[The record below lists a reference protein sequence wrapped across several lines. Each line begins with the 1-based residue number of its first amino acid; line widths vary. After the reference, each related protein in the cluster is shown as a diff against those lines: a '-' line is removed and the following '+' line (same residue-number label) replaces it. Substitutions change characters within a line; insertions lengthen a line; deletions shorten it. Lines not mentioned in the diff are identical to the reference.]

1 MFVVSRRMAWLVA
14 SVLAVLLGISILP
27 ASAWNGEADEP
38 ALYSACVGPALE
50 DAGFTDVRRYPAD
63 TRDAIDCLAHYE
75 ITFGTGPDTFAPDD
89 PVRRKHMA
97 LFLTRAAGPAGID
110 LPRPS
115 NRPAEDFR
123 DVAGLSIR
131 TREAIDQL
139 VQLGITQG
147 KTRTTFDPDATVT
160 RRQMALFLYRFL
172 ELAPVGPGGI
182 AVEDAFPDDR
192 HFEDL
197 GNLPLNVYE
206 AVRTLFEMG
215 VVEGT
220 SSTTFSPA
228 RPVTRAE
235 MALAIT
241 RMLGHTNA
249 RPAGITVQTDGVVV
263 DAEADAEVVIS
274 IRDRWHRPVTDA
286 LVDMF
291 EWDVPDSRRVDPFDA
306 QGRCEDDQVRAAFG
320 NDPCVIGQ
328 SDDTT
333 DVDGNLV
340 YDVFVDEDL
349 TLWAWTG
356 DLRDRFD
363 LDRTEYVSI
372 EFTAVEPP
380 DAFKVTDD
388 MHPEAEKMLYGRSV
402 TFTFQLV
409 DVDGKPVSRED
420 VEIEIRTEERSKTSE
435 NQLASR
441 TTRTYYTDS
450 GGQVTIP
457 YHINRARYGDSD
469 TESELNVIVVDR
481 SGLGLD
487 DATTVGVTSNPLVW
501 SRDAREPTT
510 LVLSQTLV
518 YHTAESSGA
527 RNRVTATLIDQY
539 GDPVRGETVHFRSDD
554 DAGLGVDSTDG
565 ALAKENYRKDTSR
578 RGEATVTYVRNSANP
593 GIETFSHTP
602 AETSTDTYVE
612 GESGVTVT
620 GMVEHYWVLPA
631 SQGPA
636 PQGTTEGELV
646 HHDTRRS
653 TFVIKPTSG
662 GPFTIAYDSRDYYYQ
677 GTSPIGYDVFLERV
691 MARVMEGDTL
701 TLRADVTSHRASA
714 TNTFTIVP

>member
-1 MFVVSRRMAWLVA
+1 MFVVSRRTAWLVA
-14 SVLAVLLGISILP
+14 AVLTVLLGISILP

-50 DAGFTDVRRYPAD
+50 DAGFRDVRRYPAA
-63 TRDAIDCLAHYE
+63 TRDAIDCLAHYA
-75 ITFGTGPDTFAPDD
+75 ITFGTGPDTFAPDA
-89 PVRRKHMA
+89 PVLRKHMA
-97 LFLTRAAGPAGID
+97 LFLTRAAEPAGID
-110 LPRPS
+110 LPGPS
-115 NRPAEDFR
+115 ARPAQEFA
-123 DVAGLSIR
+123 DVQGLSIR

-139 VQLGITQG
+139 IQLGITKG
-147 KTRTTFDPDATVT
+147 KTRTTFDPNATVT

-172 ELAPVGPGGI
+172 DLAPVGPGGI
-182 AVEDAFPDDR
+182 DVEDAFPDDR

-197 GNLPLNVYE
+197 GNQPLSVYE
-206 AVRTLFEMG
+206 AVRALFEMG

-220 SSTTFSPA
+220 SRTTFSPG
-228 RPVTRAE
+228 RPVNRAE

-249 RPAGITVQTDGVVV
+249 RPAGITIQTDGVVV
-263 DAEADAEVVIS
+263 DAEADAELVIS
-274 IRDRWHRPVTDA
+274 IRDRWHRPVTDE
-286 LVDMF
+286 LVDVF
-291 EWDVPDSRRVDPFDA
+291 EWTVPASRRVDPFDT

-320 NDPCVIGQ
+320 NDPCVIDQ

-333 DVDGNLV
+333 DVDGNLG

-349 TLWAWTG
+349 TVWAWSG

-363 LDRTEYVSI
+363 LDRTNYVSI

-380 DAFKVTDD
+380 NAFKVTDD

-409 DVDGKPVSRED
+409 DVGGKPVSRED
-420 VEIEIRTEERSKTSE
+420 VEIEIRTEERSETSD

-450 GGQVTIP
+450 GGQVTLP
-457 YHINRARYGDSD
+457 YHINRARYGDSN
-469 TESELNVIVVDR
+469 TESQLDVIVLDS
-481 SGLGLD
+481 SGLGVTD
-487 DATTVGVTSNPLVW
+487 ETTVSVLDTDPLVW
-501 SRDAREPTT
+501 SRDARGPTT
-510 LVLSQTLV
+510 LVLAQTLT
-518 YHTAESSGA
+518 YHTAEASGA

-554 DAGLGVDSTDG
+554 PAGLYQDTNLD
-565 ALAKENYRKDTSR
+565 LAKENYRKSTTR
-578 RGEATVTYVRNSANP
+578 RGEATVTYLRNSATP
-593 GIETFSHTP
+593 GVEDFMATFVEDYET
-602 AETSTDTYVE
+602 E
-612 GESGVTVT
+612 VTVT
-620 GMVEHYWVLPA
+620 GTLKHYWVL
-631 SQGPA
+631 PA

-653 TFVIKPTSG
+653 TFVYDPTN
-662 GPFTIAYDSRDYYYQ
+662 GPYRITYDSRDYYYQ

-691 MARVMEGDTL
+691 TEEED
-701 TLRADVTSHRASA
+701 TLRADVTSHRASD
-714 TNTFTIVP
+714 TNRFTRNP

>member
-1 MFVVSRRMAWLVA
+1 MFVVSRRIAWLVA

-50 DAGFTDVRRYPAD
+50 DAGFRDVRRYPAA
-63 TRDAIDCLAHYE
+63 TREAIDCLAHYG
-75 ITFGTGPDTFAPDD
+75 ITFGTGPDTFAPDA
-89 PVRRKHMA
+89 PVRRKHMV

-147 KTRTTFDPDATVT
+147 KTRTTFDPNATVT

-197 GNLPLNVYE
+197 RNQPLSVYD
-206 AVRTLFEMG
+206 AVRALFEMG

-220 SSTTFSPA
+220 SSNTFSPG
-228 RPVTRAE
+228 RPVDRAE
-235 MALAIT
+235 MALAII

-249 RPAGITVQTDGVVV
+249 RPAGITIQTDGVVV

-286 LVDMF
+286 LVDVF
-291 EWDVPDSRRVDPFDA
+291 EWDVPDSQRVDPFDA

-320 NDPCVIGQ
+320 NDPCVIDQ

-349 TLWAWTG
+349 TVWAWTG

-363 LDRTEYVSI
+363 LDRTEYVSV

-388 MHPEAEKMLYGRSV
+388 MHPEAEEMLYGRSV

-409 DVDGKPVSRED
+409 DVDGNPVSRED
-420 VEIEIRTEERSKTSE
+420 VEIEIRTEEWSRTSPI
-435 NQLASR
+435 QLASR

-469 TESELNVIVVDR
+469 TESQLRVIVQDS
-481 SGLGLD
+481 SGLGVT
-487 DATTVGVTSNPLVW
+487 DATTRTVLDPDPDPDPLVW
-501 SRDAREPTT
+501 SREARAPTT

-554 DAGLGVDSTDG
+554 DDGLGVDSTDG
-565 ALAKENYRKDTSR
+565 DLAKENYRKDTSR
-578 RGEATVTYVRNSANP
+578 RGEATVTYLRNEATAGVEDFST
-593 GIETFSHTP
+593 TF
-602 AETSTDTYVE
+602 VE
-612 GESGVTVT
+612 DYGTVVTVT
-620 GMVEHYWVLPA
+620 GTLQHYWVLPA
-631 SQGPA
+631 
-636 PQGTTEGELV
+636 PQGETTGELV

-653 TFVIKPTSG
+653 TLVYDPTG
-662 GPFTIAYDSRDYYYQ
+662 ADGPYRITYDSRDYYYQ
-677 GTSPIGYDVFLERV
+677 GASPIHYNDFL
-691 MARVMEGDTL
+691 ATVMEGDA
-701 TLRADVTSHRASA
+701 LRADVTSHRASDV
-714 TNTFTIVP
+714 NTFTRNP

>member
-1 MFVVSRRMAWLVA
+1 MFVVSRRTAWLVA
-14 SVLAVLLGISILP
+14 AALTVLLGTSILP

-38 ALYSACVGPALE
+38 ALYSACAGPALE
-50 DAGFTDVRRYPAD
+50 DAGFTDVRRYPAA
-63 TRDAIDCLAHYE
+63 TRDAIDCLAHYA
-75 ITFGTGPDTFAPDD
+75 ITFGTGPDTFSPDG
-89 PVRRKHMA
+89 PVLRKHMA
-97 LFLTRAAGPAGID
+97 LFLTRAAEPAGID

-115 NRPAEDFR
+115 ARPAREFV
-123 DVAGLSIR
+123 DVQGLSIR

-139 VQLGITQG
+139 IQLGITKG
-147 KTRTTFDPDATVT
+147 KTRTTFDPNATVT

-172 ELAPVGPGGI
+172 DLAPVGPGGI
-182 AVEDAFPDDR
+182 DVEDAFPDDR

-197 GNLPLNVYE
+197 GNQPLSVYE

-220 SSTTFSPA
+220 SNTTFSPG
-228 RPVTRAE
+228 RPVNRAE

-249 RPAGITVQTDGVVV
+249 RPAGITIQTDGVVV

-274 IRDRWHRPVTDA
+274 IRDRWHRPVTDE
-286 LVDMF
+286 LVDVF
-291 EWDVPDSRRVDPFDA
+291 EWTVPASRRVDPFDG

-320 NDPCVIGQ
+320 NDPCVIDQ

-333 DVDGNLV
+333 DVDGNLE

-349 TLWAWTG
+349 TVWAWSG

-363 LDRTEYVSI
+363 LDRTNYVSI

-420 VEIEIRTEERSKTSE
+420 VEIEIRTEETSDG
-435 NQLASR
+435 QLASR

-450 GGQVTIP
+450 GGQVTVP

-469 TESELNVIVVDR
+469 TESQLDVIVVDR

-487 DATTVGVTSNPLVW
+487 DATTVGVISDPLVW

-510 LVLSQTLV
+510 LVLAQTLT
-518 YHTAESSGA
+518 YHTAEASGA

-554 DAGLGVDSTDG
+554 NDGLYQDTNP
-565 ALAKENYRKDTSR
+565 ALAKENYRKSTTR
-578 RGEATVTYVRNSANP
+578 RGAATVTYLRNSATP
-593 GIETFSHTP
+593 GVEDFMTTFVEDYET
-602 AETSTDTYVE
+602 E
-612 GESGVTVT
+612 VTVT
-620 GMVEHYWVLPA
+620 GTLKHYWVL
-631 SQGPA
+631 PA

-653 TFVIKPTSG
+653 TFVYNPSG
-662 GPFTIAYDSRDYYYQ
+662 GPYTITYDSRDYYYQ
-677 GTSPIGYDVFLERV
+677 GASPVGHDDFLATV
-691 MARVMEGDTL
+691 MGGDTL
-701 TLRADVTSHRASA
+701 RAEVTSHRASDV
-714 TNTFTIVP
+714 NTFTRNP